1 MFLACALTDNTLII
15 TIRRVSYLI
24 GNLPLIQS
32 GITDFVSVNANSYK
46 DIDITF
52 DKPYPSNP
60 NIFASIWGESDSP
73 AYGNINYSC
82 RNVSVN
88 GFTLRIYNDNTSGRS
103 PRYKWT
109 AIL

>member
-1 MFLACALTDNTLII
+1 MWQSLELQ
-15 TIRRVSYLI
+15 RSVVSQLI

-32 GITDFVSVNANSYK
+32 GVTDFVSVNANSYK

-60 NIFASIWGESDSP
+60 SIFVSIWGESDSP
-73 AYGNINYSC
+73 AYGNINCSF
-82 RNVSVN
+82 RNVSLN
-88 GFTLRIYNDNTSGRS
+88 GFTLRVYNDNTSGRS